1 MSNCFQDNML
11 LNLPNSDDAKKFM
24 DSLKDNIQEPE
35 IIEQMEIEFND
46 LENQYN
52 EINKYAAEFNNAD
65 DIKNLDYFSIRKK
78 YIESLKTLLVSATE
92 TNNLLLI
99 HQTKFNLS
107 QIKSALSLDIL
118 YNYLQKIKKNS
129 SNKEIN
135 RIKLLAREKLKIN
148 KKFMF
153 RDPKK
158 IEQNLS
164 IILGKETSSIFFYC
178 LSHFIYTVKL
188 EKYPIFISELL
199 NRIKYYND
207 EGKFDIEES
216 SILMNNIKNLVEN
229 YQKR

>member
-1 MSNCFQDNML
+1 MSNSFQDNLL
-11 LNLPNSDDAKKFM
+11 LNLPNSDDAKNFL
-24 DSLKDNIQEPE
+24 DSLKDSIQEPE
-35 IIEQMEIEFND
+35 IIEQMEIDFND

-52 EINKYAAEFNNAD
+52 EINKYAAEFNPTD
-65 DIKNLDYFSIRKK
+65 DMKNLDYFSVRKK
-78 YIESLKTLLVSATE
+78 YIESLETLLVSATE

-99 HQTKFNLS
+99 NQTKFNLS
-107 QIKSALSLDIL
+107 QIENALSLDIL
-118 YNYLQKIKKNS
+118 NDYIQKIKKNS

-158 IEQNLS
+158 IEKDLN
-164 IILGKETSSIFFYC
+164 IILDKKTSSIFFYC

-188 EKYPIFISELL
+188 EKYPLFISELL
-199 NRIKYYND
+199 NRIKYYNNED
-207 EGKFDIEES
+207 KFNIEES
-216 SILMNNIKNLVEN
+216 SILINNIKNLVEN